1 MGAFLFFTSPLA
13 TPANT
18 SFALRGIRNETSILF
33 HLSCSS
39 LCHLCCIWPAEDW
52 IGSRRD
58 CQWSRYS
65 GVDRLGADN
74 LSNTCLSTNRARV
87 SINSSLPSPPYHG
100 GVFDGLCSEDEPFVW
115 YS

>member
-39 LCHLCCIWPAEDW
+39 PCHLFCIWPAEDW

-58 CQWSRYS
+58 CQWSRSS

-74 LSNTCLSTNRARV
+74 VSNACLCPNRACV
-87 SINSSLPSPPYHG
+87 SIDSGLPSSPHHG
-100 GVFDGLCSEDEPFVW
+100 GVPNGVCPSYEPPV
-115 YS
+115 